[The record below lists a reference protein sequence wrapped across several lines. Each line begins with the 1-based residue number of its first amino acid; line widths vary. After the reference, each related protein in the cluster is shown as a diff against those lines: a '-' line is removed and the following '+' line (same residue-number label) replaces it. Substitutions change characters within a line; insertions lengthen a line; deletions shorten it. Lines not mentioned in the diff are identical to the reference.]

1 MFQLSPVKKQL
12 IKFTLIG
19 MLAVLV
25 DLACYYT
32 VLTLL
37 AEDFDTFVS
46 HEAFAKTISFLCGMV
61 VTYSLNKLW
70 TWKKKDKSKSRL
82 VKFAGLYGFSLFINV
97 FTNSTLLYL
106 LEEYKDL
113 LNLPYKYFIAF
124 IGATCASAALNF
136 LGQKFWVFK
145 DEGVPHDEEDLF
157 G

>member
-70 TWKKKDKSKSRL
+70 TWKKKM
-82 VKFAGLYGFSLFINV
+82 
-97 FTNSTLLYL
+97 
-106 LEEYKDL
+106 
-113 LNLPYKYFIAF
+113 
-124 IGATCASAALNF
+124 NF
-136 LGQKFWVFK
+136 KLCR
-145 DEGVPHDEEDLF
+145 GVTTWK
-157 G
+157 